1 MRQFAGLGNKFGSTT
16 FLPVND
22 DVSHTANIATS
33 EDAIMRF
40 LSGIATSLVATF
52 ALTSTVPV
60 DAAPIFVPRAQSAQS
75 DVIQIRDGWYRGYR
89 GYRHYRPGYHRH
101 NDFWF
106 PAGAFVAGALL
117 GSMIANNN
125 GYYGGYYRSGFYGDP
140 YYGGPYYGRPY
151 YGRPYYGGSYY
162 GGSYYGR
169 PYYRDRYY
177 RNRYYGD
184 RYYGNGYHSNRSYR
198 PCSPREA
205 DSGNCY

>member
-1 MRQFAGLGNKFGSTT
+1 
-16 FLPVND
+16 
-22 DVSHTANIATS
+22 
-33 EDAIMRF
+33 MRF

-60 DAAPIFVPRAQSAQS
+60 DAAPIFVPRAQGAQS
-75 DVIQIRDGWYRGYR
+75 DVIQVRDGWYRGYR

-117 GSMIANNN
+117 GSVIANNN
-125 GYYGGYYRSGFYGDP
+125 GYHGGYYRSGFYGDP
-140 YYGGPYYGRPY
+140 YYGGPYYGGP
-151 YGRPYYGGSYY
+151 
-162 GGSYYGR
+162 
-169 PYYRDRYY
+169 
-177 RNRYYGD
+177 YYGD
-184 RYYGNGYHSNRSYR
+184 RYYADRYYAEPYYGDTYHSNRSYR